1 MKNDNLSV
9 YSVIL
14 SATEKFGEGSKWTEV
29 EKGVMKDHL
38 DYLTNLYNKGT
49 LLQAGR
55 TEVLDLTTYG
65 FLIFK
70 AENIEKANEIA
81 AKDPIVETGMM
92 TAKVTPY
99 KIALGLN

>member
-1 MKNDNLSV
+1 MENNNLSV

-14 SATEKFGEGSKWTEV
+14 SATTKFGEGNNWTEV
-29 EKGVMKDHL
+29 EKAVMKDHL
-38 DYLTNLYNKGT
+38 EYLRNLYNEGT

-55 TEVLDLTTYG
+55 TEVLDLSTYG
-65 FLIFK
+65 FLIYK
-70 AENIEKANEIA
+70 AENDEKANEIA

-99 KIALGLN
+99 KIAFGLN